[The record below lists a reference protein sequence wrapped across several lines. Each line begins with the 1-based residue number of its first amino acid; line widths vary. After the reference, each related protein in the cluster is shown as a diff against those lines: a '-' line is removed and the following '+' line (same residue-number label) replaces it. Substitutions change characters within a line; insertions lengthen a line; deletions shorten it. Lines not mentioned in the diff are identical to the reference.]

1 MIRFFLCLFDVTV
14 TWSWSTYIGV
24 RSSSSVNFRTLVTC
38 DIYWLLFFF
47 FEVNVFNSFNLFILT
62 PEKFYTKEKDLVK
75 TVVNCVN
82 LFTFDS
88 LFFSSAISYITF
100 RFPEKIKMTFTHK
113 LLNLN
118 YLVMSLWISSNN
130 NTIFTH
136 FQLYCLCRATND
148 EKKTLTSMDSG
159 SYLIFFIISCYSANS
174 FIVSEKISGCVNWG
188 LSTVI

>member
-1 MIRFFLCLFDVTV
+1 
-14 TWSWSTYIGV
+14 
-24 RSSSSVNFRTLVTC
+24 
-38 DIYWLLFFF
+38 
-47 FEVNVFNSFNLFILT
+47 
-62 PEKFYTKEKDLVK
+62 VK

-174 FIVSEKISGCVNWG
+174 FIVSEKISGCVN
-188 LSTVI
+188 